1 MVPAGKR
8 LLVSLIE
15 TYVAELDSTLRGPR
29 GVKADIVAEAL
40 DGLLEAT
47 EAYRDSGLDED
58 GAQQRAIADFG
69 TVPQIAPGFQVE
81 LGLSQGRR
89 TGLLISVAMAAQ
101 PVAWHGLQHL
111 MGAQGEASPAY
122 LAVSMVVRYT
132 GIAAL
137 VGGLLT
143 ALALGI
149 GTRYL
154 RPRSLLTRATGI
166 FAFVVCG
173 VFAVLGVLLTVV
185 SPGTGSLLAWSGLPC
200 TMALLGLPLIGIG
213 VAARECLAAA

>member
-1 MVPAGKR
+1 MVLAGKR

-15 TYVAELDSTLRGPR
+15 AYVAELDSTLRGPR
-29 GVKADIVAEAL
+29 SVKADIVAEAL

-47 EAYRDSGLDED
+47 EAYRDSGLDEH

-69 TVPQIAPGFQVE
+69 PVPQIAPGFQVE

-111 MGAQGEASPAY
+111 MGARGEASSTY
-122 LAVSMVVRYT
+122 LAVSMVVRYV
-132 GIAAL
+132 GIATI

-143 ALALGI
+143 VLALGI

-154 RPRSLLTRATGI
+154 RPRPLLTRATGI
-166 FAFVVCG
+166 FAFAVCG

-185 SPGTGSLLAWSGLPC
+185 SQGSLLAWSGLPC

-213 VAARECLAAA
+213 VAARECLATA